1 MTSPVLRAFVSRL
14 TPAQLGDIAPVA
26 TGNPAELAA
35 AVEVLGERPARWA
48 IAMAQRSCDLVLAT
62 VRPERR
68 PVLEPHLRRAI
79 EQSALDLLLILAG
92 HGGLFSLNP
101 EQQTI
106 VAYLARADVPFERN
120 MHGMRIIQRHWMSVL
135 LDAVTAHHNPAS
147 ERTALTRLLAE
158 AVTGYFDESV
168 DAVVASYA
176 EERQR
181 LIAQQITSRRELAAS
196 IITGGTPD
204 PTAVRRT
211 LGIDLSLQHLAM
223 VVWPR
228 VAATAR
234 DHHRELEHAAHQ
246 AAELAACP
254 APLTVTG
261 EDGTLWA
268 WASRRQ
274 PFTAADL
281 KALTTLRPGPACAA
295 FGIPGGGAEGFRR
308 GHLTATDACRLARA
322 AGVAGPVVFHRDHS
336 LAALLTADRERAA
349 WFVQEELGALAA
361 SEPAVAALRATLVCY
376 LDNGASLVRTAAAM
390 HVHRNTV
397 VYRLRRI
404 EDLLGRPVTDRTLQ
418 VHAALLLARLLPA
431 QPDRVSGLPGTAR
444 IT

>member
-1 MTSPVLRAFVSRL
+1 MTSPALRVFVSRL
-14 TPAQLGDIAPVA
+14 TPQGDVTPVA
-26 TGNPAELAA
+26 TGDPAELKAA
-35 AVEVLGERPARWA
+35 IEVLGEKPAMWA

-62 VRPERR
+62 VGPERR

-106 VAYLARADVPFERN
+106 VAYLARADVPFERS
-120 MHGMRIIQRHWMSVL
+120 MRGMRIIQRHWMSVL
-135 LDAVTAHHNPAS
+135 LDAVAAHRPAS
-147 ERTALTRLLAE
+147 ERTTLTRMLAE

-168 DAVVASYA
+168 DAVVASYT

-181 LIAQQITSRRELAAS
+181 LVAQQITSRRELAAR
-196 IITGGTPD
+196 IIAGGTPD
-204 PTAVRRT
+204 PATVRRT

-223 VVWPR
+223 VLWPR
-228 VAATAR
+228 GAATAR
-234 DHHRELEHAAHQ
+234 DHHGELEHAARQ
-246 AAELAACP
+246 AAELAACQ
-254 APLTVTG
+254 APLTVAG

-281 KALTTLRPGPACAA
+281 DALAALRPGAAGAA
-295 FGIPGGGAEGFRR
+295 FGLPGGGAEGFRR
-308 GHLTATDACRLARA
+308 GHLTAADACRLARA

-361 SEPAVAALRATLVCY
+361 CEPTVAALRATLLSY
-376 LDNGASLVRTAAAM
+376 LDNGTSLVKTAAAM

-418 VHAALLLARLLPA
+418 VHSALLLARLLPA
-431 QPDRVSGLPGTAR
+431 AQPDRVSGYNVATPVLL
-444 IT
+444 